1 MLETLINILQL
12 IFSEN
17 FILTV
22 VTASTPLLLAS
33 SGELVVERS
42 GVINL
47 GVEGMMI
54 VGAAC
59 GFAGAYLSGSIAVG
73 ALCGIAAGTALS
85 MIFGVL
91 TLGLAVN
98 QVATGLALTIFGI
111 GLSGLIGAKF
121 VGEKIL
127 PAAHLELP
135 ILTSIPGVGR
145 ILFGEDAFVYISV
158 ALIVGIWLFLYRTRA
173 GLVLRAV
180 GDNHTSAHAL
190 GYPVLRIRMLAVMF
204 GGACAGLGGAY
215 LPLAYTPFFIP
226 GMTSGRGWIALAL
239 VVFASWRPARLV
251 IGAYLFGAVSILGLA
266 LQPLHL
272 GIPQQV
278 MNMLPYLATVVV
290 LVLISRTRG
299 IAGSA
304 APASLGLV
312 FVPDR

>member
-1 MLETLINILQL
+1 MLETLSNILQL
-12 IFSEN
+12 IFSES

-42 GVINL
+42 GVLNL
-47 GVEGMMI
+47 GLEGMMI

-59 GFAGAYLSGSIAVG
+59 GFGGAYLSGSIAIG
-73 ALCGIAAGTALS
+73 ALCGIAAGAALS
-85 MIFGVL
+85 AIFGVL

-121 VGEKIL
+121 VGEKIV
-127 PAAHLELP
+127 PAAHLRLP
-135 ILTSIPGVGR
+135 ILTDIPGVGG
-145 ILFGEDAFVYISV
+145 ILFGEDAFVYVSV
-158 ALIVGIWLFLYRTRA
+158 ALIIAIWLFLYRTRA

-190 GYPVLRIRMLAVMF
+190 GYPVLRIRMLAVIF
-204 GGACAGLGGAY
+204 GGACAGLAGAY

-251 IGAYLFGAVSILGLA
+251 VGAYLFGAVSILGLA

-299 IAGSA
+299 TAGSA
-304 APASLGLV
+304 APASLGMV